1 LKRTEQTLLEKMKIS
16 DVEVLHRME
25 LLDLSKKELKLL
37 FSHKPI
43 IEDNIDVIV
52 DEFYEKQTEV
62 DEISLL
68 IGDADTLMRLRSAQR
83 KYVIDLFSGNYDSE
97 YVNNRLRI
105 GMVHKRI
112 GVEPKLYLS
121 AVRTLKDVV
130 AKTLKRIIKKNEM
143 FEKTLDALD
152 KLLYFD
158 ITLVFDTYIDSLVG
172 EIENAKNRTELYAK
186 SLEEKVAERT
196 QQLEEQAQTD
206 PLTSLYNQRA
216 MQKILRRD
224 LAVSKRRQVKLSLVY
239 FDVDKFKDIN
249 DVLGHIKGDE
259 VLRNIGKAVLNN
271 VRSTDAPCRY
281 GGDEFC
287 IILPECGANDAK
299 DICEKI
305 INEFGERYPDYFLS
319 IGIAETGLDEYIE
332 GDELI
337 KRADKNM
344 YLAKKK
350 VDFKYEFEL

>member
-1 LKRTEQTLLEKMKIS
+1 
-16 DVEVLHRME
+16 
-25 LLDLSKKELKLL
+25 
-37 FSHKPI
+37 
-43 IEDNIDVIV
+43 
-52 DEFYEKQTEV
+52 
-62 DEISLL
+62 
-68 IGDADTLMRLRSAQR
+68 
-83 KYVIDLFSGNYDSE
+83 
-97 YVNNRLRI
+97 
-105 GMVHKRI
+105 
-112 GVEPKLYLS
+112 
-121 AVRTLKDVV
+121 
-130 AKTLKRIIKKNEM
+130 
-143 FEKTLDALD
+143 
-152 KLLYFD
+152 
-158 ITLVFDTYIDSLVG
+158 
-172 EIENAKNRTELYAK
+172 
-186 SLEEKVAERT
+186 
-196 QQLEEQAQTD
+196 
-206 PLTSLYNQRA
+206 

-332 GDELI
+332 GDELVI
-337 KRADKNM
+337 IPFLTD
-344 YLAKKK
+344 AKSRGYAAASIRFGGKPP
-350 VDFKYEFEL
+350 FALLGRSLL